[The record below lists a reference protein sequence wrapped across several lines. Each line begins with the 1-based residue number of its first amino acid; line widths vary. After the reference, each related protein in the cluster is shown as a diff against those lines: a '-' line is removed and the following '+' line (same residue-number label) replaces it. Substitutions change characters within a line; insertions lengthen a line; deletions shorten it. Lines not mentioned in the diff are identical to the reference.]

1 MATAVITTSSLTGPR
16 KAAIALLSLDEE
28 LASQVLSKMSLGDV
42 RRLCEAVEDLGDVGG
57 ELIQLVLN
65 DLERGL
71 SDPLAMAR
79 ASGPAYLRKL
89 ADRRSARTARRK
101 RSASKRRTPNLS
113 TSSARR
119 ASACSRSCSPTS
131 IRRSRPSC

>member
-42 RRLCEAVEDLGDVGG
+42 KRLCEAVEDLGDVGG

-89 ADRRSARTARRK
+89 AERRGARDAQLDDYRWWLEELRVGLFAQELKTPQPVSVK
-101 RSASKRRTPNLS
+101 RLEKIWAQTF
-113 TSSARR
+113 T
-119 ASACSRSCSPTS
+119 
-131 IRRSRPSC
+131 